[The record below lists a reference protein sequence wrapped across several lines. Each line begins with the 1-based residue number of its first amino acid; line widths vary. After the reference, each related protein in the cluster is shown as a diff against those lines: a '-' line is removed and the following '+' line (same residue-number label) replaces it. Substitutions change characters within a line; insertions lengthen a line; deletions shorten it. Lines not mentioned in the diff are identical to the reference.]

1 MDSPLGRSGLG
12 RNSGGAGM
20 EMRKITLFTP
30 RRAVVVAALVGFAAL
45 AAAVAP
51 WSLTSDALRSA
62 ISAQLK
68 ELYGLELSVAGR
80 STVAFLPVPR
90 LKFEDITLTAADGTR
105 VVRGGW
111 LRGEFRIL
119 PIIAGR
125 LELSQLAL
133 SEVRIDVEADAAG
146 RTPWDASVAS
156 LRGRIQAGESLGHVK
171 ALIVNSANLVFRD
184 RKAGSE
190 EILRDVQLV
199 AYWPN
204 AESTLDVSGSARWRG
219 ETVEFSV
226 AGLRPGALVAGRSSR
241 LTAQLNA
248 PLGRFALNGD
258 ANLAGEP
265 QLIGRAS
272 FETRSLRDFSRWSG
286 IDLPLGNFIQAF
298 SLDGDFSTDR
308 RTASWP
314 SVRINLGADRLDGAI
329 TVRLEGERPT
339 ITGTLAADRL
349 DLTNFFAP
357 LGQARSSNGLWSSDA
372 IDLGQPEGDLDLRLS
387 ATAVRI
393 GSARMDDLAAN
404 VLVKPGRV
412 EWSVGRASVNRG
424 IIKGRTILV
433 SAGEGLELKTQGSYE
448 RLDLAG
454 LLPDLGLA
462 RWITGSAQGQ
472 FALDGTGETAADIV
486 RRLHGRANITI
497 KQGELVGVGLNDTLR
512 RIERR
517 PLSAPLDWRG
527 GRTPFEQIH
536 LNLALADGS
545 AEITD
550 GSIIATSL
558 RGTLQGRASLVDRM
572 LAVRLNVEGA
582 PGGAAQPGP
591 SIAFDLSGPWDDVT
605 VTPDAQALIQRSGA
619 AQQLLGPR
627 GQADNARDSSAAVQ

>member
-1 MDSPLGRSGLG
+1 
-12 RNSGGAGM
+12 M

-30 RRAVVVAALVGFAAL
+30 RRAVVAAALAGFAAL

-90 LKFEDITLTAADGTR
+90 LKFEDITLTAADGTH

-146 RTPWDASVAS
+146 RTPWDAAVAS
-156 LRGRIQAGESLGHVK
+156 LRGRILAGESLGHIK
-171 ALIVNSANLVFRD
+171 TLSVNSAYLVYRD

-190 EILRDVQLV
+190 EILRDIQLV

-204 AESTLDVSGSARWRG
+204 AESTLDMTGSARWRG
-219 ETVEFSV
+219 ETVDFSLT
-226 AGLRPGALVAGRSSR
+226 GLRPSALVAGRSSR
-241 LTAQLNA
+241 VTAQLTA
-248 PLGRFALNGD
+248 PPGRLVVSGD
-258 ANLAGEP
+258 ANPAGEP
-265 QLIGRAS
+265 KMIGRAA

-286 IDLPLGNFIQAF
+286 FDLPLGNFIQAF
-298 SLDGDFSTDR
+298 SLDGEFSTSG

-314 SVRINLGADRLDGAI
+314 SVRLNLGVDRLDGAI
-329 TVRLEGERPT
+329 TVRLEGERPA

-357 LGQARSSNGLWSSDA
+357 LGQARSANGLWSSDA
-372 IDLGQPEGDLDLRLS
+372 IDLGRPQGDLDLRLS
-387 ATAVRI
+387 ASAVRI
-393 GSARMDDLAAN
+393 GAARMEDLAAN
-404 VLVKPGRV
+404 LLVKPGRV
-412 EWSVGRASVNRG
+412 EWSVGRASLSRG
-424 IIKGRTILV
+424 VIKARTILA
-433 SAGEGLELKTQGSYE
+433 SAGEGLELKTQGSFE
-448 RLDLAG
+448 RLDLG
-454 LLPDLGLA
+454 SLLPDLGA
-462 RWITGSAQGQ
+462 VRWITGAAQGQ
-472 FALDGTGETAADIV
+472 FALDGAGETAADIV
-486 RRLHGRANITI
+486 RRLHGRANVTI

-527 GRTPFEQIH
+527 GRTPFDQIH
-536 LNLALADGS
+536 LNLALAEGS

-550 GSIIATSL
+550 GGIAAANL
-558 RGTLQGRASLVDRM
+558 RGTLQGRASLVERL

-591 SIAFDLSGPWDDVT
+591 SIAFDVNGPWDDVT
-605 VTPDAQALIQRSGA
+605 VTPDVQALIQRSGA
-619 AQQLLGPR
+619 AQQLLSPR
-627 GQADNARDSSAAVQ
+627 GQGDNARDSSAAIQ